1 MSFRVSSEN
10 LSDRS
15 IRKFMKSFVQFLKN
29 EKIYLLSIV
38 AVLSIIIPFSSSVAW
53 YLPVVLIVLLIGILF
68 FFVLLKDV
76 SIGVLLV
83 TFLLPFEQI
92 GGIEIAGMNVRLSQ
106 LVFLA
111 TFGAWLLKGLHD
123 KSLKIK
129 VDFKLAL
136 LFIFAIVSI
145 ASFSYTINLF
155 RSVQIFLFILFSFTV
170 YFFFSSYKFDQKFF
184 KKIVLVLFASMTI
197 TCLFGLFQF
206 AGDMVGLP
214 QSITRLEDNYVKA
227 VFGFPR
233 IQSTANEPLN
243 FANYLLLPIGIAF
256 AIFAE
261 KFIKKESGNWWDLKY
276 SSLPILILSGIVL
289 ILTFSRGGWGGAALA
304 ILLLGLKY
312 VRHLFTFKNIVL
324 GIVILITSISG
335 IFGIAEITNAPFTLK
350 SVLSRINVKDFSAQH
365 RVMTLQDGLDGWKKN
380 PWLGIGLGAYGP
392 YVAKYQNVK
401 PEGGWQTV
409 NNEYAELL
417 IETGIIGLSVVCIF
431 WSSFFLESLRKSK
444 KLAPF
449 DNAIYLG
456 MVAALAGMLLQ
467 YISFSTLYV
476 FHLWYLLG
484 ILNNEYWHRK

>member
-1 MSFRVSSEN
+1 MKESFKNYLIFPVV
-10 LSDRS
+10 LIFALLIS
-15 IRKFMKSFVQFLKN
+15 I
-29 EKIYLLSIV
+29 
-38 AVLSIIIPFSSSVAW
+38 SSSLAW
-53 YLPVVLIVLLIGILF
+53 YFPIVLIVLLLGILF

-106 LVFLA
+106 LVFIA
-111 TFGAWLLKGLHD
+111 TFGAWLLKGLRD
-123 KSLKIK
+123 RSLKIK

-136 LFIFAIVSI
+136 LIVFAIVSI

-155 RSVQIFLFILFSFTV
+155 RSVQIFLFIVFVFIV
-170 YFFFSSYKFDQKFF
+170 YFFFSSYKFNQKFL
-184 KKIVLVLFASMTI
+184 KKLLLVLFISMTI

-261 KFIKKESGNWWDLKY
+261 KHIKKESGDWWDLKF

-289 ILTFSRGGWGGAALA
+289 ILTFSRGGWGGAALVV
-304 ILLLGLKY
+304 LLLGLKY
-312 VRHLFTFKNIVL
+312 VKHLLTFKNIAL
-324 GIVILITSISG
+324 GIVVLVTSVAG
-335 IFGIAEITNAPFTLK
+335 IFAIAEITNAPFTFQ
-350 SVLSRINVKDFSAQH
+350 SVLSRININDFSAQH
-365 RVMTLQDGLDGWKKN
+365 REMTLQDGLEGWKKN
-380 PWLGIGLGAYGP
+380 PLLGIGLGGYGP
-392 YVAKYQNVK
+392 YVAKYKNVE

-417 IETGIIGLSVVCIF
+417 IETGVIGVSVICFF
-431 WSSFFLESLRKSK
+431 WSTFFLESLRKSK
-444 KLAPF
+444 KLEPF
-449 DNAIYLG
+449 DNAVYLG
-456 MVAALAGMLLQ
+456 MIAALAGMLLQ

-484 ILNNEYWHRK
+484 ILNNNYFDKKPDVLPR